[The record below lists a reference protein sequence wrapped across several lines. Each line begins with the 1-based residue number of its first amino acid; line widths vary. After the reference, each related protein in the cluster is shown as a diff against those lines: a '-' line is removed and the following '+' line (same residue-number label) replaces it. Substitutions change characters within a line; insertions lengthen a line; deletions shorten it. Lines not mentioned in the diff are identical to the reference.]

1 MTISNGDARA
11 QRLNGSNL
19 TLYAKDVLHL
29 EFISLYM
36 QVKTLF
42 EWNVFE
48 VNQHQFMSAKL
59 DIDIIVIITF
69 QNQYLL

>member
-11 QRLNGSNL
+11 QRLNRSNL